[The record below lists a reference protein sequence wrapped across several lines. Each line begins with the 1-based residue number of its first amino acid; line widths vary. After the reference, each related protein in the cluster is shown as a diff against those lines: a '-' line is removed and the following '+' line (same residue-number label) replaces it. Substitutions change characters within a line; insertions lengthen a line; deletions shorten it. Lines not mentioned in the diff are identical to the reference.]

1 MKITILSL
9 FPEMYDGFLS
19 TSIIKKALDKK
30 AVEIEIVNFREYTL
44 DRHHHVDD
52 TPYGGGQ
59 GMVLSCQPIVDA
71 LKTVRKESSQI
82 YLMSPVGETLTQKKV
97 RELSECEHLVLVC
110 GHYEGFDERISN
122 YVNGS
127 LSIGDYVLTGGELAS
142 MVISDAVIRTLPGVI
157 VEASHLDESFEQDLL
172 EYPQYTKP
180 PVFEGYE
187 VPEVLLSGHHENIR
201 KWRLKQ
207 SLQRTLAYRPDLL
220 EKHVFTKE
228 ELKMM
233 EEIKKND

>member
-30 AVEIEIVNFREYTL
+30 AVDIEIVNFRDYTL
-44 DRHHHVDD
+44 DRHNHVDD

-59 GMVLSCQPIVDA
+59 GMVLACQPIVDA
-71 LKTVRKESSQI
+71 LKAVKTDGCKT
-82 YLMSPVGETLTQKKV
+82 YLMAPVGETLSQKKV
-97 RELSECEHLVLVC
+97 RQLAEIEHLILVC
-110 GHYEGFDERISN
+110 GHYEGFDERITH
-122 YVNGS
+122 YVDGA

-180 PVFEGYE
+180 VVYDGFE

-201 KWRLKQ
+201 KWRLKK
-207 SLQRTLAYRPDLL
+207 SLERTLQFRPDLL
-220 EKHVFTKE
+220 QKHDFTKE
-228 ELKMM
+228 ELKML

>member
-9 FPEMYDGFLS
+9 FPEMYDGFLG
-19 TSIIKKALDKK
+19 TSIIKKALDKQ

-44 DRHHHVDD
+44 DRHNHVDD

-59 GMVLSCQPIVDA
+59 GMVLACQPVVDA
-71 LKTVRKESSQI
+71 LKAVKTEGCKT
-82 YLMSPVGETLTQKKV
+82 YLMAPVGETLTQKKV
-97 RELSECEHLVLVC
+97 RELAACDHLILVC
-110 GHYEGFDERISN
+110 GHYEGFDERIFN
-122 YVNGS
+122 YADGA

-142 MVISDAVIRTLPGVI
+142 MVISDAVIRTLPNVI
-157 VEASHLDESFEQDLL
+157 VEASHLDESFENELL

-180 PVFEGYE
+180 PVYDGYE

-207 SLQRTLAYRPDLL
+207 SLKRTMMHRPDLL
-220 EKHVFTKE
+220 EKHEFTKE